1 VNDQLHNPDGLP
13 RLTVPSPLPGGATHP
28 EMLTDP
34 AELHSAVETLLL
46 SDASA
51 ATVWFARQLALTNRT
66 VLSAT
71 VRRGLIT
78 AVQPVLATLGGLA
91 VRVSTDLGPAT
102 LLQQKGLYDGLAE
115 LATEYAYALKLLLLQ
130 QYGHAVQPLVDAGV
144 LIETL
149 RALEFEA
156 LLALAV
162 YRQVPRRTWQE
173 AMEIRRLALQAGC
186 ADQTVQLPD
195 ARGQTTSQTVTDSYQ
210 RFLLLLLLDPHRLP
224 RGGLWLAQRYLES
237 RAGACS
243 FMDYTEESAGEFF
256 ISVDLDGAAP
266 RAAGPRQTGNEAPAG
281 YRHLRLTNLFA
292 RVRDEFALIEHG
304 GAPADCTECPRVL
317 LGQVLR
323 AMLVAWYLRPPR
335 QAERE
340 PVGGWMSAV
349 VGFDDTA
356 LVLRSAAADEADSA
370 EYGRAPPPSVVRC
383 VQVDQS
389 ANGVGMEFH
398 GVWPAS
404 LQVGQLLLLQR
415 KDSDLMVTAER
426 FIAVVRRLLLRPGQ
440 VLAAGLQR
448 IPGRP
453 VSVVVDRQDQRDKP
467 FGALLLR
474 RSGGNR
480 LGLIVP
486 PGTFASKLEFA
497 IREPGGDFVACADKL
512 LETNE
517 FFERIEI
524 SPVER
529 AERAP
534 RQGRRAG
541 QPDRSGWPY
550 AG

>member
-1 VNDQLHNPDGLP
+1 
-13 RLTVPSPLPGGATHP
+13 
-28 EMLTDP
+28 MLTDP

-51 ATVWFARQLALTNRT
+51 ATVWFARQLALANRSP
-66 VLSAT
+66 LSAAT
-71 VRRGLIT
+71 RRGLIT

-91 VRVSTDLGPAT
+91 VRLSSDLGAAT
-102 LLQQKGLYDGLAE
+102 LLEQKGLYGSLAD
-115 LATEYAYALKLLLLQ
+115 LATEYAYALKLLVLQ
-130 QYGHAVQPLVDAGV
+130 QYAHPGEPLVDAGV
-144 LIETL
+144 LVETL

-162 YRQVPRRTWQE
+162 YRQLPRRTWQE
-173 AMEIRRLALQAGC
+173 AMEIRRMASQTGC
-186 ADQTVQLPD
+186 ADQVVQLPD
-195 ARGQTTSQTVTDSYQ
+195 ARGQITDQTVTDSFQ

-224 RGGLWLAQRYLES
+224 RGGVWLAQRYLES
-237 RAGACS
+237 RAGVCS

-266 RAAGPRQTGNEAPAG
+266 RAAGPRQATNEAPAG
-281 YRHLRLTNLFA
+281 FRHLRLTDLFA

-304 GAPADCTECPRVL
+304 GTPADCADYPRTLV
-317 LGQVLR
+317 GQVLR

-340 PVGGWMSAV
+340 RVGGWMSAV
-349 VGFDDTA
+349 IGFDDTA
-356 LVLRSAAADEADSA
+356 TVLRSASGADGEITD
-370 EYGRAPPPSVVRC
+370 YGRGAAPSIVRC

-398 GVWPAS
+398 GVWPDS

-415 KDSDLMVTAER
+415 KDTDLMVTAER
-426 FIAVVRRLLLRPGQ
+426 FIAIVRRLLLRQGH

-448 IPGRP
+448 VPGRP
-453 VSVVVDRQDQRDKP
+453 VSVVVDRQDERDKP

-474 RSGGNR
+474 RGSGTR

-486 PGTFASKLEFA
+486 PGTFAAKLELA

-512 LETNE
+512 VETNE

-524 SPVER
+524 SPVDR

-534 RQGRRAG
+534 RQDRRAG
-541 QPDRSGWPY
+541 R
-550 AG
+550 A

>member
-1 VNDQLHNPDGLP
+1 MDTNAGVTEQLRNPDGLP
-13 RLTVPSPLPGGATHP
+13 RLTVPSPLPGGAAHP

-34 AELHSAVETLLL
+34 AELHAAVETLLL

-51 ATVWFARQLALTNRT
+51 ATMWFARQLALSNRSA
-66 VLSAT
+66 LSAT
-71 VRRGLIT
+71 ARRGLIT
-78 AVQPVLATLGGLA
+78 AVQPVLSTLGGLA
-91 VRVSTDLGPAT
+91 VRVSSDLGPAT
-102 LLQQKGLYDGLAE
+102 LLEQKGLYEGLQE
-115 LATEYAYALKLLLLQ
+115 LATEYAYALKLLVLQ
-130 QYGHAVQPLVDAGV
+130 QYAHSTQPLVDAAV

-149 RALEFEA
+149 RALELEA
-156 LLALAV
+156 LLALAI
-162 YRQVPRRTWQE
+162 YRQLPRRTWQE
-173 AMEIRRLALQAGC
+173 ALEVRRLALQAGC
-186 ADQTVQLPD
+186 AEQQAQLPD
-195 ARGQTTSQTVTDSYQ
+195 ARGQSTMQTVADTFQ

-266 RAAGPRQTGNEAPAG
+266 RAAGPRQAGTDATAG
-281 YRHLRLTNLFA
+281 YRHLRLTDLFA

-304 GAPADCTECPRVL
+304 GVPADCAECPRAL

-340 PVGGWMSAV
+340 RVGGWLTAV
-349 VGFDDTA
+349 IGFDDTA
-356 LVLRSAAADEADSA
+356 MVLRAAAGSETDAAD
-370 EYGRAPPPSVVRC
+370 YGRAAAPSVVRC

-398 GVWPAS
+398 GLWPGS
-404 LQVGQLLLLQR
+404 LQVGQMLLLQR

-426 FIAVVRRLLLRPGQ
+426 FVAIVRRLLLRSGQ

-448 IPGRP
+448 VPGRP
-453 VSVVVDRQDQRDKP
+453 VSVVVDRQDQQDKP

-474 RSGGNR
+474 RGGGGR

-486 PGTFASKLEFA
+486 PGTFASKLELA

-512 LETNE
+512 VETNE

-534 RQGRRAG
+534 AQGRRAG
-541 QPDRSGWPY
+541 R
-550 AG
+550 A

>member
-1 VNDQLHNPDGLP
+1 
-13 RLTVPSPLPGGATHP
+13 
-28 EMLTDP
+28 MLTDP

-51 ATVWFARQLALTNRT
+51 ATVWFARQLALANRSA
-66 VLSAT
+66 LSAT
-71 VRRGLIT
+71 TRRGLIT

-91 VRVSTDLGPAT
+91 VRVSSDLGPAT
-102 LLQQKGLYDGLAE
+102 LLEQKGLYDALAA
-115 LATEYAYALKLLLLQ
+115 LATEYAHALKLLVLQ
-130 QYGHAVQPLVDAGV
+130 QYAHPSQPLVDAGV

-162 YRQVPRRTWQE
+162 YRQLPRRTWQE
-173 AMEIRRLALQAGC
+173 AMEVRRLAMQAGC
-186 ADQTVQLPD
+186 AEQAVQLPD
-195 ARGQTTSQTVTDSYQ
+195 ARGQDTSQTVADSFQ

-224 RGGLWLAQRYLES
+224 RGGVWLAHRYLET
-237 RAGACS
+237 RAGICS
-243 FMDYTEESAGEFF
+243 FMDYTEDSAGEFF
-256 ISVDLDGAAP
+256 ISVDLDGSAP

-281 YRHLRLTNLFA
+281 YRHLRLTDLFA

-304 GAPADCTECPRVL
+304 GSPADCAECPRIL

-340 PVGGWMSAV
+340 RVGGWMSAV
-349 VGFDDTA
+349 IGFDDTA
-356 LVLRSAAADEADSA
+356 LVLRSAAGGEGDTSDH
-370 EYGRAPPPSVVRC
+370 GRATAPSIVRC

-398 GVWPAS
+398 GVWSDS

-415 KDSDLMVTAER
+415 KDTDLLVTAER
-426 FIAVVRRLLLRPGQ
+426 FVAIVRRLLLRSGQ

-448 IPGRP
+448 VPGRP
-453 VSVVVDRQDQRDKP
+453 VSVVVDRQDQQDKP

-474 RSGGNR
+474 RSGGTR

-486 PGTFASKLEFA
+486 PGTFASKVELA

-512 LETNE
+512 VETNE

-529 AERAP
+529 AERSP
-534 RQGRRAG
+534 KQGRRAG
-541 QPDRSGWPY
+541 R
-550 AG
+550 A